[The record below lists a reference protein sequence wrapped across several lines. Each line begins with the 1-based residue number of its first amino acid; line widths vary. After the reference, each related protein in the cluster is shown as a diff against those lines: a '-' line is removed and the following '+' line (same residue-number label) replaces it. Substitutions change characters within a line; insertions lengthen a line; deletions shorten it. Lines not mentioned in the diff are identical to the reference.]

1 MLSQVLEPLLV
12 ENDTMLISGG
22 RQPKDTPINN
32 WLTHLQALYQN
43 KFQKYL
49 VNANLFK
56 KVSAVSIFIFL
67 IFSQQNWQFFLSIPS
82 KHRKLSKHRYLLKDR

>member
-1 MLSQVLEPLLV
+1 MLSQVLGPSLV

-56 KVSAVSIFIFL
+56 KVSAVYIFILL
-67 IFSQQNWQFFLSIPS
+67 IFTDLAS
-82 KHRKLSKHRYLLKDR
+82 KIGNFSYQYLLSTANCQSIDIY

>member
-1 MLSQVLEPLLV
+1 MLSQVLGPLLV

-43 KFQKYL
+43 KFQKCL

-56 KVSAVSIFIFL
+56 KVSAVYIFIF
-67 IFSQQNWQFFLSIPS
+67 
-82 KHRKLSKHRYLLKDR
+82 

>member
-1 MLSQVLEPLLV
+1 MLSQVLGPLLV

-56 KVSAVSIFIFL
+56 KVSAVYIFIF
-67 IFSQQNWQFFLSIPS
+67 
-82 KHRKLSKHRYLLKDR
+82 